1 MRHVRVSLRDD
12 SGVRA
17 PCRLRWVT
25 DGVRADASDYA
36 GAYAGTC
43 AFFARPSPRIRR

>member
-12 SGVRA
+12 SGMRA
-17 PCRLRWVT
+17 ACRLRSDT
-25 DGVRADASDYA
+25 DGGGADASAYA